1 MIAHVIVIQ
10 NGRAICLHVITLLT
24 NNAAINITVRINFN
38 ELCDFQSSSLNVWLF
53 FIYVQ
58 KY

>member
-38 ELCDFQSSSLNVWLF
+38 ELCDFQSSSLNVCVLV
-53 FIYVQ
+53 IYE
-58 KY
+58 